1 MPLPSPLL
9 LISLLLNKPMSL
21 SDKLRWSLVPPGSR
35 VLVAVS
41 GGPDS
46 LALLHVLWA
55 EGAAH
60 MLVGVAA
67 AHLDHTFRGAES
79 AAEAAWVAA
88 WCAERGI
95 ACEVG
100 TADVAARAKAGKIS
114 KQAAARAVRYAFLE
128 EAAARVGANWIAT
141 GHTRD
146 DQAETVL
153 MNVLRGTGTDGLA
166 GIPARSGRVVRP
178 LLDVSRAEVEAYC
191 AAQGLTPRRDPSN
204 LESKAYTRN
213 RVRLELL
220 PQLAREYNPAVAD
233 ALVRL
238 SQVAGRDSAYLEE
251 QAAEAL
257 ARVTVRR
264 AAGAVVLDR
273 AGLARLHPAIGRR
286 VLRRALAEVRGTD
299 AGVTFEHIEAAC
311 RAIGDAAKPP
321 FGLTLPAPAC
331 RLTVRGQWVTV
342 AQGVPE
348 ALVSSAEVPLAV
360 PGAAALPG
368 SDGKVRARWED
379 GAGNVGLDAGAV
391 DLPTLHLRLWR
402 AADKI
407 DPAGMGG
414 RHKKLSD
421 IFTDAK
427 VPRLLRSKIPLVAD
441 GRGLLWVPGHCVS
454 ERARMTN
461 TTGRRLFLSWGG
473 IIAEDGEY

>member
-9 LISLLLNKPMSL
+9 LISLLLNKPMPL
-21 SDKLRWSLVPPGSR
+21 ADKFCWSLVPPGSR
-35 VLVAVS
+35 ILVAVS

-46 LALLHVLWA
+46 LALLHFLWTQ
-55 EGAAH
+55 GLAH
-60 MLVGVAA
+60 GLTGVEA
-67 AHLDHTFRGAES
+67 AHLDHGLRGAES

-88 WCAERGI
+88 WCAEREI
-95 ACEVG
+95 VCEAG

-299 AGVTFEHIEAAC
+299 AGITFEHIEAAC
-311 RAIGDAAKPP
+311 RAIEDAARSP
-321 FGLTLPAPAC
+321 FGMTLPAPAC
-331 RLTVRGQWVTV
+331 RLTVRGQTVTV
-342 AQGVPE
+342 ARLLPE
-348 ALVSSAEVPLAV
+348 PLVSGVEVPLAV
-360 PGAAALPG
+360 PGTAMLPG
-368 SDGKVRARWED
+368 GSGAVKASWED
-379 GAGNVGLDAGAV
+379 GPEAVGLDAEAV
-391 DLPTLHLRLWR
+391 DLPGLHLRCWR
-402 AADKI
+402 AGDKI
-407 DPAGMGG
+407 DPVGMGG

-427 VPRLLRSKIPLVAD
+427 VPRLVRHTLPLVAD
-441 GRGLLWVPGHCVS
+441 RRGLLWVPGLCLS
-454 ERARMTN
+454 ERARVTDK
-461 TTGRRLFLSWGG
+461 TSRRLFLSWQG
-473 IIAEDGEY
+473 IIAFGVE

>member
-1 MPLPSPLL
+1 M
-9 LISLLLNKPMSL
+9 
-21 SDKLRWSLVPPGSR
+21 PPGST

-60 MLVGVAA
+60 GLTGVTA

-100 TADVAARAKAGKIS
+100 TADVAARAKAKRVS
-114 KQAAARAVRYAFLE
+114 KQEAARAVRYAFLE
-128 EAAARVGANWIAT
+128 EAAARLGADWIAA

-146 DQAETVL
+146 DQSETVL

-166 GIPARSGRVVRP
+166 GIPAKSGRVVRP

-191 AAQGLTPRRDPSN
+191 AAQGLEPRRDPSN
-204 LESKAYTRN
+204 FDSKAYTRN
-213 RVRLELL
+213 KVRLELL

-238 SQVAGRDSAYLEE
+238 SQIAGRDSDYLGQ
-251 QAAEAL
+251 QAAAEL
-257 ARVTVRR
+257 AQVTASRAANAVMLRR
-264 AAGAVVLDR
+264 AK
-273 AGLARLHPAIGRR
+273 LAALHPAMQRR

-299 AGVTFEHIEAAC
+299 AGVTFEHIEAVC
-311 RAIGDAAKPP
+311 RAIENTAGSP
-321 FGLTLPAPAC
+321 FGLTLPAPSC
-331 RLTVRGQWVTV
+331 RMTVRSTGVLIV
-342 AQGVPE
+342 REAQEP
-348 ALVSSAEVPLAV
+348 LVSGVEAPLAV
-360 PGAAALPG
+360 PGTAMLPG
-368 SDGKVRARWED
+368 GSGAVRARWED
-379 GAGNVGLDAGAV
+379 GPASVGLDAEAV
-391 DLPTLHLRLWR
+391 DLLGLHLRCWR
-402 AADKI
+402 TGDKI

-427 VPRLLRSKIPLVAD
+427 VPRLLRHKIPLVAD
-441 GRGLLWVPGHCVS
+441 RRGLLWVPGLCLS
-454 ERARMTN
+454 ERARLTR

-473 IIAEDGEY
+473 IIAEDGE

>member
-1 MPLPSPLL
+1 MPHD
-9 LISLLLNKPMSL
+9 NQVL
-21 SDKLRWSLVPPGSR
+21 SDKLRWSVVPPGST

-55 EGAAH
+55 EGKAH
-60 MLVGVAA
+60 GLVEVSA
-67 AHLDHTFRGAES
+67 AHLDHKFRGDES
-79 AAEAAWVAA
+79 AAEAAWVSA

-100 TADVAARAKAGKIS
+100 TADVAAWAKAEKVS
-114 KQAAARAVRYAFLE
+114 KQEAARAVRYAFLE
-128 EAAARVGANWIAT
+128 EVAARVGADWIAT

-146 DQAETVL
+146 DQSETVL

-166 GIPARSGRVVRP
+166 GIPAQSGRVVRP

-204 LESKAYTRN
+204 LESQAYTRN

-233 ALVRL
+233 ALIRL
-238 SQVAGRDSAYLEE
+238 SQIAGRDSAYLKE
-251 QAAEAL
+251 QAAAEMV
-257 ARVTVRR
+257 RVTVRR

-273 AGLARLHPAIGRR
+273 AGLGGLHPAILRR
-286 VLRRALAEVRGTD
+286 VLRLALAEVRGTD
-299 AGVTFEHIEAAC
+299 AGVTFEHVEAAC
-311 RAIGDAAKPP
+311 RAVENAAGPP

-331 RLTVRGQWVTV
+331 TLTVRKQLVTV
-342 AQGVPE
+342 TQAASEP
-348 ALVSSAEVPLAV
+348 LDSAVEVPLTV
-360 PGAAALPG
+360 PGTARLPG
-368 SDGKVRARWED
+368 GD
-379 GAGNVGLDAGAV
+379 GAVQAGWDDGPGSVGLDADAV
-391 DLPTLHLRLWR
+391 DLPTLHLRYWQ
-402 AADKI
+402 AGDKI

-421 IFTDAK
+421 LFTDAK
-427 VPRLLRSKIPLVAD
+427 VPRHFRRKLPLVAD
-441 GRGLLWVPGHCVS
+441 SRGLLWVPGLCVS
-454 ERARMTN
+454 ERAKVMRETD
-461 TTGRRLFLSWGG
+461 RRIFLSWEG
-473 IIAEDGEY
+473 IIAAGVE

>member
-1 MPLPSPLL
+1 MP
-9 LISLLLNKPMSL
+9 L
-21 SDKLRWSLVPPGSR
+21 SDKLRWPLMPPGSR

-60 MLVGVAA
+60 GLAEVVA
-67 AHLDHTFRGAES
+67 AHLDHGLRGAES

-100 TADVAARAKAGKIS
+100 TADVAARAKAQKVS
-114 KQAAARAVRYAFLE
+114 KQEAARAVRYAFLKE
-128 EAAARVGANWIAT
+128 AARVGADWIAT

-146 DQAETVL
+146 DQSETVL

-166 GIPARSGRVVRP
+166 GIPALSGRVVRP
-178 LLDVSRAEVEAYC
+178 LLDVSRAEVEAYN
-191 AAQGLTPRRDPSN
+191 AAHGLTPRHDPSN
-204 LESKAYTRN
+204 LDSKAYTRN

-238 SQVAGRDSAYLEE
+238 SEIAGRDSDYLTE
-251 QAAEAL
+251 QAAAEM
-257 ARVTVRR
+257 ARVTVSSEE
-264 AAGAVVLDR
+264 GEVVLDR
-273 AGLARLHPAIGRR
+273 AGLASLHPAMQRR
-286 VLRRALAEVRGTD
+286 VLRLALAEGRGTD
-299 AGVTFEHIEAAC
+299 AGVTFGHIEAVC
-311 RAIGDAAKPP
+311 EAIEDSAKQP
-321 FGLTLPAPAC
+321 FGLTLPAPPC
-331 RLTVRGQWVTV
+331 TLTVREKWVTV
-342 AQGVPE
+342 ARGVPE

-360 PGAAALPG
+360 PGTAALPG
-368 SDGKVRARWED
+368 SDGKVRASWED
-379 GAGNVGLDAGAV
+379 GAGSVGLDASAV

-402 AADKI
+402 AGDKI